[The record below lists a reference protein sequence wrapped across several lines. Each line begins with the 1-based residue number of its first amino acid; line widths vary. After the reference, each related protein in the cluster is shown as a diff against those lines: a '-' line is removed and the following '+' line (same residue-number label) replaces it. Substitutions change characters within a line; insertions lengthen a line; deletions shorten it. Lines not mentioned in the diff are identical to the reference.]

1 MNKVEHNEKN
11 IARLVDEAIKSSN
24 WDGYSADVDAVIQ
37 HFSEDRYDYYTN
49 DKEAFDRDWADM
61 DLEPIEGDEDEQD
74 DVAN

>member
-24 WDGYSADVDAVIQ
+24 WDGYSADMDAVIQ
-37 HFSEDRYDYYTN
+37 DFCEDRYDYYTN

-61 DLEPIEGDEDEQD
+61 DLEPIEGDEDES
-74 DVAN
+74 NIN